1 MLEPRRQSVDGNWN
15 AFSEGGSDTVIRK
28 ALMAA
33 VLGAAGTLV
42 LGSAVVF
49 AAGPGDWRGGRM
61 QPLGFFPFGLLG
73 GLAGLLLLAGIVLLV
88 IWAIRALAGPGSL
101 RAAVMTPP
109 PAPTPLDI
117 LARRFAAGEIS
128 ADEYEKARDIL
139 KEAPKV

>member
-1 MLEPRRQSVDGNWN
+1 M
-15 AFSEGGSDTVIRK
+15 IRK